1 MPRNFFYNEIFFTNV
16 LRILDERNMTQKELA
31 QRAGLS
37 GAFVSDVAKG
47 QGNPSLRTMEAIS
60 IALDIPLPVLLEATD
75 LDRQALNELAGGKAP
90 QSLPPGYQRVSGVLT
105 DFQAYMVAQWDEANR
120 KKLRGP
126 IAPRRRRNPKKPR
139 TITIL

>member
-1 MPRNFFYNEIFFTNV
+1 MSRNFFYNEIFFTNV
-16 LRILDERNMTQKELA
+16 LRILDERHMTQKELA
-31 QRAGLS
+31 ERAGLS

-90 QSLPPGYQRVSGVLT
+90 QSLPPGYQRVSAVLT
-105 DFQAYMVAQWDEANR
+105 DFQAYMAAQGDGASR
-120 KKLRGP
+120 KKLGGP
-126 IAPRRRRNPKKPR
+126 VPPRRPRSPKKSR
-139 TITIL
+139 KTSTL

>member
-1 MPRNFFYNEIFFTNV
+1 
-16 LRILDERNMTQKELA
+16 
-31 QRAGLS
+31 
-37 GAFVSDVAKG
+37 VSDVAKG

-90 QSLPPGYQRVSGVLT
+90 QSLPPGYQRVSAVLT
-105 DFQAYMVAQWDEANR
+105 DFQAYMAAQWDEANR

-126 IAPRRRRNPKKPR
+126 VAPRRPR
-139 TITIL
+139 AAGKSRKTSVL